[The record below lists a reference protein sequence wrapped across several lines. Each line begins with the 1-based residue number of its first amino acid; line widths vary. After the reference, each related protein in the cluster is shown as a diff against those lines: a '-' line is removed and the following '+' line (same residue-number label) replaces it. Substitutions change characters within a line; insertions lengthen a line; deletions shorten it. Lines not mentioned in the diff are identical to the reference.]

1 MTVRVGY
8 RQLVDEAM
16 ARIETI
22 GVDEAKA
29 LLGKDDVVFVD
40 LRDVR
45 ELDRAGMIPG
55 AVHAPRGMLEFWV
68 DPDSPYHRDVFSS
81 GKRFVFY
88 CAAGWRSALA
98 TDTVRR
104 MGLEPV
110 CHIDGGFGAW
120 QEACAE
126 IAPRPTGKPDAKPK
140 PEGES

>member
-1 MTVRVGY
+1 MPITTGY
-8 RQLVDEAM
+8 KKLLAEAES
-16 ARIETI
+16 RIETI
-22 GVDEAKA
+22 GVEEAKT
-29 LLGKDDVVFVD
+29 LLGRDDVVFVD

-45 ELDRAGMIPG
+45 ELDHAGMIPG

-68 DPDSPYHRDVFSS
+68 DPESPYHRDVFAS

-98 TDTVRR
+98 TDAVAR

-120 QEACAE
+120 VGAGGAVV
-126 IAPRPTGKPDAKPK
+126 PRPTRK
-140 PEGES
+140 PEPAKS